1 CVQVRASRSDTT
13 TRSVAR
19 RVRPQAESI
28 LHDPP
33 IQRKAPFGAFFASAA
48 PSATFVLSRFN
59 TAPIITLFSERLYG
73 LVRPFSAV
81 SCVTNIC
88 VF

>member
-1 CVQVRASRSDTT
+1 
-13 TRSVAR
+13 

-59 TAPIITLFSERLYG
+59 TAPIVITLFSERLYA

-81 SCVTNIC
+81 RCVTNIC

>member
-1 CVQVRASRSDTT
+1 DTT

-33 IQRKAPFGAFFASAA
+33 IQEKAPFGAFFVSAA
-48 PSATFVLSRFN
+48 LTSPSSYSLYSPHAKIRMV
-59 TAPIITLFSERLYG
+59 IIL
-73 LVRPFSAV
+73 AA
-81 SCVTNIC
+81 
-88 VF
+88 

>member
-1 CVQVRASRSDTT
+1 SRSDTT

-48 PSATFVLSRFN
+48 PQPESLLSRFN
-59 TAPIITLFSERLYG
+59 SAPIGIRVFPGRYASSPGHYPLCSARLI
-73 LVRPFSAV
+73 P
-81 SCVTNIC
+81 
-88 VF
+88 VFLIY